1 MNPWIQNLN
10 DSNWPPWPWQWSI
23 VSLACGTLSSESD
36 SQLFNF
42 AFHTTTSTIWLVRV
56 WSTWKGQVIP
66 LWPPWSQTASFLIL
80 PGLTF
85 HHLPS
90 WVWLFITPSQSY
102 LWWFIA
108 TGRTDNTF
116 NWPVTLN
123 VTALVVFNLD
133 ASDMA
138 WHSTFDRSRITL
150 LHELPWDLDLILS
163 TSTLCRPSSA
173 EVIKV
178 QY

>member
-1 MNPWIQNLN
+1 MLWT
-10 DSNWPPWPWQWSI
+10 
-23 VSLACGTLSSESD
+23 CFCHHSESD
-36 SQLFNF
+36 RS
-42 AFHTTTSTIWLVRV
+42 STKMSESYRDIGWLSWWQSNPGQMKPNNIEITKCYRV

-66 LWPPWSQTASFLIL
+66 PWLPLSQTASFLIL

-102 LWWFIA
+102 LQWFIA
-108 TGRTDNTF
+108 TGRTNSTF

-138 WHSTFDRSRITL
+138 WHSTFNRSHITL
-150 LHELPWDLDLILS
+150 LHELPWHLDLILS

-173 EVIKV
+173 KFIKV